1 MTSPHCDIV
10 IKVKSAFQKR
20 GNMEPLKIGFVPAHR
35 EPFDEG
41 WAGEMRRRC
50 LDAFSKNPRLEIIVP
65 DERLTRGGCLR
76 DDVEADKVIALFKEK
91 DINGLII
98 GTMTFGDEVSALAV
112 ASAFRHK
119 PVLLFGTK
127 EGPFTKDGNR
137 RSDSFCGTLSVSSG
151 LHRRRI
157 PFIFGGIVFPE
168 EKGFKNSVMDFLR
181 VCAISR
187 GFIGAKIGLVGPR
200 PERFETCI
208 FSEDQLMRKFRQRV
222 IPIDL
227 ADIMSRA
234 NSQKDSPAIK
244 KIVKNI
250 KARADSSAITAA
262 TLQNIAGLE
271 YALEQFATEKGLS
284 ALGIQCWTA
293 MQSVYGVSPCHAMGR
308 LTDRGI
314 MTSCEVDI
322 YGALTML
329 LQYLASLGETVPHFI
344 DWTIKHQEKENVFLA
359 WHCGNAPPSLACRV
373 GDISLQYHSIL
384 GPSLGIDRSMGTGE
398 FQLAPGAVTL
408 SRLQEHDGKFKMLV
422 AEGKIVASQQKLRG
436 SWSWVEVPDLDK
448 LYATLVKE
456 GFTHHASLIHGDCS
470 RALINACELLGIE
483 AVTV

>member
-1 MTSPHCDIV
+1 MRT
-10 IKVKSAFQKR
+10 
-20 GNMEPLKIGFVPAHR
+20 LKIGFVPAHR
-35 EPFDEG
+35 EPFGED
-41 WAGEMRRRC
+41 WAVEMRRRC
-50 LDAFSKNPRLEIIVP
+50 LDAFPHSPQLEIIVP
-65 DERLTRGGCLR
+65 HERLTRGGCVR
-76 DDVEADKVIALFKEK
+76 DDSEAEKVVALFRENEI
-91 DINGLII
+91 DGLII

-112 ASAFRHK
+112 ASAFRDK

-127 EGPFTKDGNR
+127 EGPFTSDGNR
-137 RSDSFCGTLSVSSG
+137 LSDSFCGTLSISSG

-168 EKGFKNSVMDFLR
+168 EKNFKESVKDFLR
-181 VCAISR
+181 TCAISR

-208 FSEDQLMRKFRQRV
+208 FSEDHLMRKFKQRV
-222 IPIDL
+222 IPVDL

-234 NSQKDSPAIK
+234 DSLKDSPAVK

-250 KARADSSAITAA
+250 KAEADSSAIAAA

-271 YALEQFATEKGLS
+271 CALEQFAAEKGLS
-284 ALGIQCWTA
+284 AMGIQCWTA
-293 MQSVYGVSPCHAMGR
+293 MQSVYGISPCYAMGR
-308 LTDRGI
+308 LTDKGI

-344 DWTIKHQEKENVFLA
+344 DWTIRHQERENVFLA
-359 WHCGNAPPSLACRV
+359 WHCGNGPPSLACRE
-373 GDISLQYHSIL
+373 GDISLKSHSIL
-384 GPSLGIDRSMGTGE
+384 GPSLGIDRSMGTAE
-398 FQLAPGAVTL
+398 FQLAPGAITL

-422 AEGKIVASQQKLRG
+422 AEGEIVASQQKLRG

-470 RALINACELLGIE
+470 RALANACELLGIE
-483 AVTV
+483 AVVV